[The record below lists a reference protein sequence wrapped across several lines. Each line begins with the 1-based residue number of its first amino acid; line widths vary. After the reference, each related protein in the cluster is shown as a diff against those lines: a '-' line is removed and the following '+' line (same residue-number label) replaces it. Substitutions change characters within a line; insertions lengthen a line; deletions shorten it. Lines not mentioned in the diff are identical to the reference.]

1 MLKPTMAAVI
11 GLVCVAA
18 VMTVTGGPS
27 GSGSEAGVRIAT
39 NPAEGAAVTGMPPGA
54 EQSFAHVPAV
64 HAAYGWR
71 YPSAFHWEPSLN
83 GPHLSV
89 DAVRGSAQSR

>member
-18 VMTVTGGPS
+18 VMTVTGGPWSS
-27 GSGSEAGVRIAT
+27 GPEMGARIAT
-39 NPAEGAAVTGMPPGA
+39 SPAEGGAVIGVPAGA
-54 EQSFAHVPAV
+54 EQSFAHVPAI

-71 YPSAFHWEPSLN
+71 YPSAFHWEQSLN
-83 GPHLSV
+83 GPHPSV
-89 DAVRGSAQSR
+89 GTVHGSVQGR